1 MLFVATARVFIS
13 GCVGYHVPCLRPLSV
28 GNVCD
33 VTFEYAYVLEEGQ
46 TALPPHLEAAWAEGL
61 KVRKILDANILP
73 GRSALKTLQ
82 VPTPHRFSV

>member
-1 MLFVATARVFIS
+1 M
-13 GCVGYHVPCLRPLSV
+13 
-28 GNVCD
+28 
-33 VTFEYAYVLEEGQ
+33 TFEYAYVLEEGH

-82 VPTPHRFSV
+82 VPTPRNITTLA